1 MTLTIGCLLLAVF
14 LAFAALMF
22 LERLSALLALP
33 LMAVSFVTLAVL
45 ADLASP
51 NGEATSRFRQWREL
65 RRATADAV
73 RERLA
78 THARLLD
85 AARAALASGDAAAIE
100 SMVARERP
108 GVQAQLNACRARLL
122 EYPDFLSKPPE
133 HPGARALAEARLR
146 SVPVESLLDALD
158 RAVRESGD
166 AGDPTRRVQA
176 VLDQSLS
183 LRTAPQRWLDRNA
196 DSDGWRA
203 ALRDALAYVGGHLA
217 LTVRAGSLSLSAT
230 MIATLFGGMFAMYV
244 RNLKIAERLVYWTA
258 EFAGE
263 RPAGVAL
270 AVFLATALIF
280 TSAGGLGTV
289 MMLGTIILPILR
301 SVGLSPVVGAGVFL
315 IGIAMGGQLHPVSR
329 RLWLDFYGVTPA
341 ELDSILWT
349 LVALYFATGV
359 VWIAWGTRRGL
370 RSSFQSRE
378 AAAEAPA
385 LTVPPRLMIAPLVP
399 VALVYA
405 GGIDEIAAF
414 TIAICYMYLCVR
426 GRDGA
431 TRQMARSLID
441 GAQAVV
447 PPVLLMIG
455 IGLLVTSLSTA
466 PVQGYL
472 RPLIEAAAPR
482 TAARYVAVFALGAPL
497 ALYRGPLNVWG
508 MGLAVSA
515 TLLATA
521 ALPPPAVLGAILAAG
536 MLQGVCDPTNTA
548 NVWIAGFQNVGVN
561 RLLRYLLLPVWAAAS
576 VAVTIFAMRFL
587 A

>member
-1 MTLTIGCLLLAVF
+1 MTPAIGCLLLVVF
-14 LAFAALMF
+14 LVFAALMF

-33 LMAVSFVTLAVL
+33 LMAISFVMLAVL
-45 ADLASP
+45 ADLAP
-51 NGEATSRFRQWREL
+51 RNAEAPSRFQQWHDL

-78 THARLLD
+78 RHERLLN
-85 AARAALASGDAAAIE
+85 AARAALASGDTGAIT
-100 SMVARERP
+100 SMIARERP
-108 GVQAQLNACRARLL
+108 AALAELNAQRARLL
-122 EYPDFLSKPPE
+122 EYPDFLSKPPDY
-133 HPGARALAEARLR
+133 PGSRALAEARLR
-146 SVPVESLLDALD
+146 SVPVESLLDSLEGAL
-158 RAVRESGD
+158 RQSGESE
-166 AGDPTRRVQA
+166 DPARRIQA
-176 VLDQSLS
+176 ILDQSTA
-183 LRTAPQRWLDRNA
+183 LRAAPQLWLDRHS
-196 DSDGWRA
+196 DSESWRA
-203 ALRDALAYVGGHLA
+203 TLRDALRYVGGHLA

-263 RPAGVAL
+263 RPAGVAV

-349 LVALYFATGV
+349 LVALYFATGI

-378 AAAEAPA
+378 APVDAPA

-414 TIAICYMYLCVR
+414 TIAIAYMYLCVR

-431 TRQMARSLID
+431 TRQLARSLID

-472 RPLIEAAAPR
+472 RPLIESAAPR
-482 TAARYVAVFALGAPL
+482 TASRYVAVFALGAPL

-576 VAVTIFAMRFL
+576 VAVVIFAMRFL
-587 A
+587 G